1 MFWQPR
7 MFLSP
12 PFCSWEY
19 LGRLL
24 QRLLGRE
31 LWDDQIFI
39 CENFSL
45 WCNSLDQ
52 DQIFAVHFSQIL
64 YRAASSSELIVWIV
78 FSHHNSIVVPK
89 HWPDS
94 PDHWLS
100 DCDHLHDSAL
110 QFPSENTH
118 PLPLVL
124 GVCTQD
130 RVRSG
135 HTHTTRAGLYL
146 QRHMQSRPMIAAT
159 TMQPMTRSI
168 RIITGRSEQRKC
180 QWTVVIRFV
189 VTIAAGLV
197 DVHQVS
203 LLTVA
208 DHLRDVLLQRQAEAA
223 LVPAPT
229 ESAWLVPAAN
239 LGDDED
245 LAGPGVG
252 TTVEMWSYRAGKHR
266 ELREIV
272 KEADILSNHQTIL

>member
-1 MFWQPR
+1 

-12 PFCSWEY
+12 RFCSWEC
-19 LGRLL
+19 LDRPHQMLPGPK
-24 QRLLGRE
+24 

-39 CENFSL
+39 SENFSL

-52 DQIFAVHFSQIL
+52 DQIFTVHFSQIL

-168 RIITGRSEQRKC
+168 RIITGRSE
-180 QWTVVIRFV
+180 
-189 VTIAAGLV
+189 
-197 DVHQVS
+197 
-203 LLTVA
+203 
-208 DHLRDVLLQRQAEAA
+208 
-223 LVPAPT
+223 
-229 ESAWLVPAAN
+229 ESK
-239 LGDDED
+239 D
-245 LAGPGVG
+245 
-252 TTVEMWSYRAGKHR
+252 
-266 ELREIV
+266 
-272 KEADILSNHQTIL
+272 